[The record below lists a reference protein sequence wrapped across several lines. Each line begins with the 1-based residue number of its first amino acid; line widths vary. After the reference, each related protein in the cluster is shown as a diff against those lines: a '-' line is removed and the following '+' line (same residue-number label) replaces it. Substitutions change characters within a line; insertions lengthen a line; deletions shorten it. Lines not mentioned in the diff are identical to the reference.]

1 MTGRSRSSVDS
12 KLTQQNIGKFV
23 NSNTLP
29 RERKTDKGRRTTG
42 IESLDQI
49 APSTTKQLGQHQ
61 IALKKRTRPSSK
73 SPEEVRKPPPKKQ
86 YKKSETNTMTA
97 PIQTSNMNTNESDKV
112 TDFASV
118 EKRLLD
124 GFASMIQ
131 REIEPLKQDI
141 KEMKEERLLTQNI
154 SLNSCE
160 SINRKFNQAD
170 TKHRKLQDRI
180 SYLEDQLLEK
190 NVIFQGILESEF
202 EDTKDINTGV
212 VKAISTTMTGESDE
226 DKLLNAG
233 QTSIE
238 SVERLGKYNPRRT
251 RPVKVRFGDKRDVD
265 HLFKNRKNLPKGIY
279 IDKEYSKSTEK
290 ERAYYDQ

>member
-1 MTGRSRSSVDS
+1 MT
-12 KLTQQNIGKFV
+12 TP
-23 NSNTLP
+23 T
-29 RERKTDKGRRTTG
+29 
-42 IESLDQI
+42 
-49 APSTTKQLGQHQ
+49 
-61 IALKKRTRPSSK
+61 
-73 SPEEVRKPPPKKQ
+73 
-86 YKKSETNTMTA
+86 
-97 PIQTSNMNTNESDKV
+97 QTSNMNTNESDKI
-112 TDFASV
+112 TDFVAL

-141 KEMKEERLLTQNI
+141 KEIKEERLINQNI

-170 TKHRKLQDRI
+170 EKHQKLQDRI

-190 NVIFQGILESEF
+190 NVIFQGILESEY
-202 EDTKDINTGV
+202 EDTKDIKTGV
-212 VKAISTTMTGESDE
+212 VKAISTTMTGESEE

-251 RPVKVRFGDKRDVD
+251 
-265 HLFKNRKNLPKGIY
+265 
-279 IDKEYSKSTEK
+279 
-290 ERAYYDQ
+290 